1 MSKKLNK
8 RKNDSSS
15 QIPQRSQVTGTPA
28 PPTLEGRTGRHRV
41 LEQKPPREHCGL
53 VKRWASV
60 GTILRPNSRGP
71 GHGGAPAPRACASF
85 TSKNSTRFSLEKSP
99 LMLLPGEGKRSRFE
113 PRQSVCPNKASP
125 SGPTALS
132 ELNSPGGK
140 KVPSSTPAGRPVPPK
155 RAENAEEHWRR
166 PQSRGLGA
174 SKARD
179 VTIGPRELPPTH
191 ARHHVANSPF
201 ATVPLNQYLLSTFQ
215 QKYKGKKRKK
225 KTQFEETKQTS
236 EPESDMTGMLDLSD

>member
-1 MSKKLNK
+1 MTLFRLLVSRPSRRHLKKNHRLVLMSKKLNK

-85 TSKNSTRFSLEKSP
+85 TSKNSTRFSQRVPSCFSRERGKGAALNHARASVP
-99 LMLLPGEGKRSRFE
+99 TRLLPQDQLLY
-113 PRQSVCPNKASP
+113 QS
-125 SGPTALS
+125 
-132 ELNSPGGK
+132 
-140 KVPSSTPAGRPVPPK
+140 
-155 RAENAEEHWRR
+155 
-166 PQSRGLGA
+166 
-174 SKARD
+174 
-179 VTIGPRELPPTH
+179 
-191 ARHHVANSPF
+191 
-201 ATVPLNQYLLSTFQ
+201 
-215 QKYKGKKRKK
+215 
-225 KTQFEETKQTS
+225 
-236 EPESDMTGMLDLSD
+236 

>member
-41 LEQKPPREHCGL
+41 LEQKPPREDCGL

-85 TSKNSTRFSLEKSP
+85 TSKNYQVLTREKSP
-99 LMLLPGEGKRSRFE
+99 H
-113 PRQSVCPNKASP
+113 ASP
-125 SGPTALS
+125 
-132 ELNSPGGK
+132 
-140 KVPSSTPAGRPVPPK
+140 GRGEK
-155 RAENAEEHWRR
+155 E
-166 PQSRGLGA
+166 
-174 SKARD
+174 
-179 VTIGPRELPPTH
+179 
-191 ARHHVANSPF
+191 
-201 ATVPLNQYLLSTFQ
+201 PL
-215 QKYKGKKRKK
+215 
-225 KTQFEETKQTS
+225 
-236 EPESDMTGMLDLSD
+236 